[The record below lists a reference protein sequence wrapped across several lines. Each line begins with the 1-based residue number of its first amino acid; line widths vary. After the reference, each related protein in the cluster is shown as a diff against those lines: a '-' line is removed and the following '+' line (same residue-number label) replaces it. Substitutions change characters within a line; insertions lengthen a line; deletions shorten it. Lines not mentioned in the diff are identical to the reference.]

1 VTLRFALE
9 WVPREPPLPAVA
21 VAGSGP
27 VAAALAASARSR
39 VLEGA
44 ELRAAAADD
53 WILVL
58 GDSDDL
64 PWADG
69 AHYLGFDAGLL
80 VPTTRTPVP
89 RAELWR
95 DHLVGGRPSGGI
107 AALMPDQAL
116 VTDMPLRPADPAWL
130 EGR

>member
-1 VTLRFALE
+1 MTPGFGLE

-44 ELRAAAADD
+44 QLRVAAADD

-58 GDSDDL
+58 GGEEDL

-69 AHYLGFDAGLL
+69 AHYLGLDAGLL

-95 DHLVGGRPSGGI
+95 DHLVAGHPAGRI
-107 AALMPDQAL
+107 AALMPSHAL
-116 VTDMPLRPADPAWL
+116 VTDMPLRPVDPASL
-130 EGR
+130 EDG